1 MSDRKTTDPWVNIA
15 TWYLRQMASRISY
28 FSVFNVLVTFEF
40 GIFTKTLFR
49 KNFDQIKKINAGKT
63 SYEISVLSSNWI
75 FFLHTQYLSKYLLHF
90 SKYSNASRN
99 TSQLLHFT
107 LFLIQNLIHFI
118 SIKMLTKYFASN
130 LEKISYLNLRT
141 MFLTIA
147 FRILFF

>member
-75 FFLHTQYLSKYLLHF
+75 FFYTHSTYLNICYIF
-90 SKYSNASRN
+90 RN
-99 TSQLLHFT
+99 TLTPHAILRNCYISRCFLYKT
-107 LFLIQNLIHFI
+107 L
-118 SIKMLTKYFASN
+118 S
-130 LEKISYLNLRT
+130 
-141 MFLTIA
+141 
-147 FRILFF
+147 ILFRSKCLRSISPLTWKK